1 MKDLKQLKQ
10 NELKEIREKI
20 LEEQGYKCAICGK
33 ELSKEECVLDH
44 QHKIRKSDPNGEN
57 GNGLV
62 RGVLCKEDNLA
73 EGKIFN
79 ALVRYLQIKTDSE
92 RIQFLEK
99 LIEYYR
105 QPKYP
110 LIHPTEVPKEPDVSK
125 KNFNKLKK
133 LYEQSG
139 GKKDLEYPKSKK
151 LTKPLKELFEKY
163 NIPPYN

>member
-1 MKDLKQLKQ
+1 MDIRPLKYS
-10 NELKEIREKI
+10 EIKETKLKI
-20 LEEQGYKCAICGK
+20 LESQGFKCAVCGK
-33 ELSKEECVLDH
+33 PLTLDAAVLDH

-57 GNGLV
+57 GNGLI
-62 RGVLCKEDNLA
+62 RGVLCNGCNPA
-73 EGKIFN
+73 EGKIHN

-92 RIQFLEK
+92 RIQFLER

-139 GKKDLEYPKSKK
+139 GKKVLEYPKSKK

-163 NIPPYN
+163 SISPYN